1 MLKNKIIVKKI
12 RNIFILL
19 MAIIIMLGAYHNI
32 RNSKAEN
39 VIQIELE
46 IADKSNILSA
56 QTITVDATETSDGN
70 YLINLPISVNK
81 NIVSKYYTSSGEE
94 IEVDV
99 QNNIA
104 TMQLT
109 EEEVANKK
117 AQLQTDYDTKE
128 VTDAKSGEK
137 KLLYKK
143 LLTNEPVTEEHDE
156 TSKSNEATQSN
167 STTKNETSAQKETE
181 KQSEIKN
188 ATQDSQNT
196 DNKENEEN
204 QDVIA
209 TGYMPIDAKMEV
221 KD

>member
-39 VIQIELE
+39 VIQVELE
-46 IADKSNILSA
+46 VADKSNILSA

-81 NIVSKYYTSSGEE
+81 NIVTKYYTSSGEE
-94 IEVDV
+94 IEVNV
-99 QNNIA
+99 ENNLA
-104 TMQLT
+104 TVQLT
-109 EEEVANKK
+109 DEEVKNKK
-117 AQLQTDYDTKE
+117 VQLQTDYDTKE
-128 VTDAKSGEK
+128 VTDTKSGEK
-137 KLLYKK
+137 KLLYKR

-167 STTKNETSAQKETE
+167 SATKNETTTQKETE
-181 KQSEIKN
+181 IQHKVAKILTIRKMKRIK
-188 ATQDSQNT
+188 
-196 DNKENEEN
+196 
-204 QDVIA
+204 
-209 TGYMPIDAKMEV
+209 M
-221 KD
+221 